1 MVTIMSLLNG
11 VPVDTVSLFLTVIQ
25 TAIAIGSLKGEL
37 AMVNGYNTVVCGAHG
52 VASLYLWT
60 PQGKCEKP

>member
-11 VPVDTVSLFLTVIQ
+11 VLVDTVSLFLTVIQ

-37 AMVNGYNTVVCGAHG
+37 AMVNGSNTVVCGAHG
-52 VASLYLWT
+52 VASL
-60 PQGKCEKP
+60 